1 MSQSRP
7 LFVYFRHFL
16 DTISKIQIDK
26 KLKWC
31 AWDSNPGPQD
41 GRLRRNH
48 GAMAVMKFEVKA
60 GAISSIAKITSVV
73 IFDI

>member
-16 DTISKIQIDK
+16 DF
-26 KLKWC
+26 LKWC